1 MQHPALA
8 GRPYSGAIAD
18 FTDRAIL
25 AYECGYSEVDL
36 REQLE
41 HALLAGASGLTY
53 AHARV
58 GSYSQLRSHMSYWL
72 LGPRARNMHLLKGRW
87 ALRSL
92 MQHVSISPHAPGSA
106 LMKAG

>member
-1 MQHPALA
+1 MIDDITLVSKQLSNGSFRALPQRFYFQVQHPALA

-41 HALLAGASGLTY
+41 HTLLAGASGLTC
-53 AHARV
+53 AHAKV
-58 GSYSQLRSHMSYWL
+58 VWHS
-72 LGPRARNMHLLKGRW
+72 
-87 ALRSL
+87 
-92 MQHVSISPHAPGSA
+92 
-106 LMKAG
+106 